1 MWPTER
7 PPRVCGIESWT
18 APPSGVVYESRW
30 VRPAGPAGAAG
41 ASFFHPERL
50 TRRDDDDR
58 MMKESIEQRG
68 RGCLHWQEVT
78 PLFEWPV
85 TRQAQA
91 AVFVRGGNEAKE
103 QLRPG
108 FIERREP
115 ELIDE

>member
-1 MWPTER
+1 
-7 PPRVCGIESWT
+7 
-18 APPSGVVYESRW
+18 
-30 VRPAGPAGAAG
+30 
-41 ASFFHPERL
+41 
-50 TRRDDDDR
+50 

-78 PLFEWPV
+78 PLFEWPM

-91 AVFVRGGNEAKE
+91 AVFVRGGNKAEE

-115 ELIDE
+115 ELIDEDQVVA